1 MKARQLFSL
10 RSKILIPMV
19 LLWLLLCLFIL
30 SLANY
35 RSEISQ
41 VTQLEQRAQTLLDAL
56 QMSTETVERRYQLNR
71 LVAALGNEHGVSQLM
86 LIAGSPATVYAAT
99 QAIYRDKDLT
109 ELPDEQARKVILDVL
124 MEQKPI
130 RQLRKGA
137 HYEFA
142 IPVYITNSRLTG
154 QLRSVGV
161 AYLQLD
167 VSELEAQRQ
176 ADLQEQTMLIVT
188 AISFIALL
196 LGWLLHRLV
205 LTPLDQLARALNSE
219 KPQDQLCRISENL
232 AGEFGQL
239 SQTLGDQFSREV
251 EYRQR
256 LSTIIEHASE
266 GLIIVDEQGIIH
278 TLNPAVCELLGYSS
292 DALLGQ
298 NVRMLFAD
306 EGTRMR
312 ILELRRLAFG
322 NLQDPLPMT
331 VDIIALHSAGHSL
344 ELELTPS
351 RIPLDGQ
358 TMLMASLR
366 DVTQRSEQMRLLR
379 EAKDNA
385 EAASRAKG
393 EFIATISHEI
403 RTPMNGVIGMAQ
415 LLKNTPLSSQQSE
428 YIRTLQSSAQML
440 LSLLNDTLDFS
451 KIESGMLTL
460 EDVDFNWEAVALE
473 VHRMLLPK
481 AREKGLELVLY
492 IDPQVPLNARGD
504 VTRIRQILTNLVG
517 NAIKFTHSG
526 HVLTELDI
534 SACQNSQAEYRLRVS
549 DSGIGMNFSQMGKLF
564 MPFSQ
569 ADSST
574 TRRYGGTGLGLSIS
588 KRLIE
593 LMHGRIGVHSVPE
606 QGSTFEVSLTLPCQP
621 ITPLPDLGGQN
632 ILLLSSQT
640 VSRQHLAL
648 LLRNC
653 GAKVKEG
660 EANFSD
666 LEALQQQG
674 WLPDLLFIDSD
685 AWNRWQ
691 IHGHS
696 EANLGLRCIPI
707 AFNDTEPADGSPWLI
722 LPLQRSQLFHL
733 LLGTPMPAET
743 NVSSNEQRVEQLA
756 GRLLLVEDTEI
767 NQQVIQ
773 AMLGPLGLEIV
784 VANNGAEAVTLFKE
798 SRWNLVLMD
807 CLMPVMDGYEATR
820 QMRSIE
826 QQRGLPATPIVALT
840 ANAYSQAR
848 EQCIAAGM
856 NDFLTKPVLR
866 DELLKTLSHYLHS
879 LDEAMPEPL
888 GCCAAGKR
896 PDYSAVLGLLADELG
911 EEALRSLL
919 TSFTRQAHALLGKT
933 REALQRSDTRSACQH
948 LESLQKAC
956 STLELESLRVEIQSL
971 LALAESP
978 AGISHDSLA
987 VLESHLQELS
997 EHAPVAP

>member
-19 LLWLLLCLFIL
+19 FLWLLLCMFIL

-35 RSEISQ
+35 RSEITQ
-41 VTQLEQRAQTLLDAL
+41 VTQLEHRAQTLLDAL

-71 LVAALGNEHGVSQLM
+71 LVAALGNEEGITQLM
-86 LIAGSPATVYAAT
+86 LVAGSPATVYAAT
-99 QAIYRDKDLT
+99 NAINRDKDLS
-109 ELPDEQARKVILDVL
+109 ELPDEHARKVILDVL
-124 MEQKPI
+124 MEQKPV

-167 VSELEAQRQ
+167 VRELEAQRQ
-176 ADLQEQTMLIVT
+176 ADLKEQAALIIT

-205 LTPLDQLARALNSE
+205 LTPLDRLNQALHSDSPQAQLARTAE
-219 KPQDQLCRISENL
+219 DL

-239 SQTLGDQFSREV
+239 SQTLSDQFGREV

-256 LSTIIEHASE
+256 LSTIIDHASE

-278 TLNPAVCELLGYSS
+278 TVNPAVCELLGYPSEG
-292 DALLGQ
+292 LVGQ

-312 ILELRRLAFG
+312 MLEIRRLAYG
-322 NLQDPLPMT
+322 NPQDPLPET
-331 VDIIALHSAGHSL
+331 LDIVALHSAGHSL

-351 RIPLDGQ
+351 RIPLDGH

-366 DVTQRSEQMRLLR
+366 DVTQRREQMRLLR
-379 EAKDNA
+379 EAKDSA

-428 YIRTLQSSAQML
+428 YIRTLQTSAQML

-460 EDVDFNWEAVALE
+460 EEVDFNWEAVALD

-504 VTRIRQILTNLVG
+504 VTRIRQILINLVG

-534 SACQNSQAEYRLRVS
+534 SACQDGHAEYLLRVN
-549 DSGIGMNFSQMGKLF
+549 DSGIGMSLNQLGKLF
-564 MPFSQ
+564 TPFSQ

-593 LMHGRIGVHSVPE
+593 LMHGRIGVHSIPE
-606 QGSTFEVSLTLPCQP
+606 QGSTFEVSLNLPCQP
-621 ITPLPDLGGQN
+621 LTPLPDLSGHN
-632 ILLLSSQT
+632 ILLLSSQAI
-640 VSRQHLAL
+640 SRQNLAL
-648 LLRNC
+648 LLRGC

-660 EANFSD
+660 EPTFSD
-666 LEALQQQG
+666 LEALQRQG

-685 AWNRWQ
+685 AWNMWQ
-691 IHGHS
+691 INGHG
-696 EANLGLRCIPI
+696 EENLGLRCIPM
-707 AFNDTEPADGSPWLI
+707 AFNDTAPANGSPWLI

-733 LLGTPMPAET
+733 LLGTPMPAEAIASP
-743 NVSSNEQRVEQLA
+743 NDSVVQQLA

-784 VANNGAEAVTLFKE
+784 VANNGAEAVQLFQE

-807 CLMPVMDGYEATR
+807 CLMPVMDGFEATR
-820 QMRSIE
+820 QIRSIE
-826 QQRGLPATPIVALT
+826 QQRGLPATPIIALT

-848 EQCIAAGM
+848 EQCMDAGM
-856 NDFLTKPVLR
+856 DDLLTKPVLR
-866 DELLKTLSHYLHS
+866 EELLKTLSHYLDS
-879 LDEAMPEPL
+879 LDAAMSEPL
-888 GCCAAGKR
+888 GCCAAGNR

-919 TSFTRQAHALLGKT
+919 NSFTRQAHALLSKT
-933 REALQRSDTRSACQH
+933 REALHRSDKHAACQH

-956 STLELESLRVEIQSL
+956 STLELEGLRVEIQSL
-971 LALAESP
+971 LALADSP

-987 VLESHLQELS
+987 ALETHLHELS